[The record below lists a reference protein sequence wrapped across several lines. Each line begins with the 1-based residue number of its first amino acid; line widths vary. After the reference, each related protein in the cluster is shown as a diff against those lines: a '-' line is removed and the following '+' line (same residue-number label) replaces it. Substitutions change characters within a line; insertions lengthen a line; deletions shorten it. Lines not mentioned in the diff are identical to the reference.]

1 MAKVKCKIYKC
12 KSNDD
17 GICKKHTIN
26 ISKLGCI
33 DVQTY

>member
-1 MAKVKCKIYKC
+1 MTKVKCKIWKC
-12 KSNDD
+12 QSNDD
-17 GICKKHTIN
+17 GVCTKSNIN